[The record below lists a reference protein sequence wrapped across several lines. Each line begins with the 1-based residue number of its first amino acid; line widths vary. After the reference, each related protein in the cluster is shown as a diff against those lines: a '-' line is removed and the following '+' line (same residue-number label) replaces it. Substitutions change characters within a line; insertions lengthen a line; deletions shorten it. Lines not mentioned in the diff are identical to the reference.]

1 MGTHWSLASVIVQCK
16 PGESQS
22 KNCRQ
27 KSDAP
32 GPVNVK
38 TTFVLPCPKWSS
50 NPRLVNWWS
59 TWAIKSWS
67 SSMSCCGWWAAHG
80 MATSSDQMMVTGLI
94 PASCIM
100 LRKEVCW
107 PIHSSISVL
116 TLVMR
121 TWKMISASGL
131 PGLVPHLVRMIS
143 LPDNV
148 NHVLMCTS
156 KETLEVF
163 RASNVIEQ
171 ARHTI
176 TNTCGIKRLARGLEC
191 SRSWNAHV
199 RTSRMSLWKAFA
211 RSMKRTAEQSL
222 ALSNSCI
229 SWERRSPCMRL
240 AMEATSRIPRWFLA
254 RFKPPFLGIRHM
266 TPPLNC
272 RGSIAQTWI
281 LSKSHRRILQV
292 AVRTDG
298 TSQME

>member
-1 MGTHWSLASVIVQCK
+1 
-16 PGESQS
+16 
-22 KNCRQ
+22 
-27 KSDAP
+27 
-32 GPVNVK
+32 
-38 TTFVLPCPKWSS
+38 
-50 NPRLVNWWS
+50 
-59 TWAIKSWS
+59 
-67 SSMSCCGWWAAHG
+67 
-80 MATSSDQMMVTGLI
+80 MATSPDQMMVTGLI

-191 SRSWNAHV
+191 SKSWNAHV

-229 SWERRSPCMRL
+229 N
-240 AMEATSRIPRWFLA
+240 I
-254 RFKPPFLGIRHM
+254 
-266 TPPLNC
+266 
-272 RGSIAQTWI
+272 
-281 LSKSHRRILQV
+281 
-292 AVRTDG
+292 
-298 TSQME
+298 